1 MSQLKNDWV
10 KTELTTA
17 QQQAV
22 FIAKGVRE
30 PVLMLNGSL
39 EIITANEKFLTV
51 FGLKNK
57 MISGVPVLSLN
68 DHGWE
73 LSELD
78 QLLNSLLL
86 TKQQIQD
93 AAVVFE
99 LPSYG
104 KIKCLVNASLLEF
117 DGESVVMLNF
127 KPELETAESLLDDDV
142 YKNSVREVLMNAPA
156 LMCSLKGPDHVFEYA
171 NEGYYSL
178 IGKRGIIGKSVRE
191 VLPEVE
197 GQGFFETLDE
207 VYRTGEPYIGRDV
220 PITLHPEGKEA
231 KEVCLD
237 FIYQPIRNA
246 DGVINGI
253 FVMAVDVTEKVA
265 ARKKIEESE
274 NELRN
279 IMDTAPVIIWISDE
293 KNQNVYLNRK
303 WYEYT
308 GQTREASKDQGWIE
322 ALHPE
327 DRKAARKL
335 FYQAMQENK
344 SHEVFFRLGTSE
356 GNYRWMINQ
365 GSPRL
370 DKEGNFCGMVG
381 AVVDVHEE
389 VMNGQLVREKEHR
402 TRTIVEEA
410 TVATAVYIGREMTI
424 EFANDSMIGL
434 WGKDRSVVGKTLREA
449 LPELEGQPFFQL
461 LDEVYTTGNTYHG
474 KEDKVDLMIDGKM
487 QTGYFN
493 FSYKPL
499 QDKNGE
505 IYGILNMAMDVTDQ
519 RQARMEIEESER
531 RYQEIIHS
539 SPALIATFEGEDME
553 IKIANDSI
561 LEAWGK
567 GKEVM
572 GKPLFSVMPELEE
585 QGFKEMLRGVYET
598 GKPYRAY
605 EMPVTLIRNGQ
616 EEEMF
621 FNFVYYPQ
629 RDLDGKITGIVD
641 IATEVTPQ
649 AILNKKI
656 KESESHFRQ
665 MADLMPE
672 KVINTDK
679 KGTVIYFNQHWLN
692 YTGLSSDELKKK
704 DWTQLIHPEDK
715 AGYQQS
721 WEQSLNSGE
730 NLDMEIRILN
740 KEGDYKWHLSRAEA
754 VKDRKGKIKLW
765 IATNTDIQRLKEEE
779 KRKEDF
785 LKMVSHEL
793 KTPVTS
799 IKGYVQLLLSLSKSA
814 QEKKVSSLP
823 VQPSLERIDH
833 QITRLTRLISE
844 ILDLSRIE
852 ENKLKLRK
860 EIFSMNEL
868 VNQTVQ
874 DINYTKTQH
883 QIEVVHD
890 CECMV
895 DGDMDRIGQVLIN
908 LITNAIKYSPE
919 NLKVK
924 VTVHQKTE
932 GKVTVT
938 VRDFGIG
945 IDKENHN
952 HIFKRF
958 YRITEEKEDTYSGFG
973 IGLFLANEIIQRH
986 QGYIEVN
993 SKKGEGS
1000 EFSFTLSEVPGNDN
1014 A

>member
-1 MSQLKNDWV
+1 MGQLNNEG
-10 KTELTTA
+10 THSELTTGERHA
-17 QQQAV
+17 IS
-22 FIAKGVRE
+22 IARGVRE
-30 PVLMLNGSL
+30 PILMLNESL
-39 EIITANEKFLTV
+39 EVITGNESFLSV
-51 FGLKNK
+51 FGLKNTI
-57 MISGVPVLSLN
+57 ISGIPVFSLN
-68 DHGWE
+68 NHAWE
-73 LSELD
+73 VAELK
-78 QLLNSLLL
+78 QLLNSLLHH
-86 TKQQIQD
+86 QQQVLD
-93 AAVVFE
+93 AEVVFE
-99 LPSYG
+99 LPSYE
-104 KIKCLVNASLLEF
+104 KLECLVNASLLKF
-117 DGESVVMLNF
+117 DQESVVMLTF
-127 KPELETAESLLDDDV
+127 KPELHKAESLLGEGV

-156 LMCSLKGPDHVFEYA
+156 MMCILNGPEHLFEYA

-178 IGKRGIIGKSVRE
+178 IGKRGILGKTVRE
-191 VLPEVE
+191 ALPEVD
-197 GQGFFETLDE
+197 GQGFFEILDE
-207 VYRTGEPYIGRDV
+207 VYRTGEPYIGRDIS
-220 PITLHPEGKEA
+220 ITLHPEGKEA
-231 KEVCLD
+231 KEACLD
-237 FIYQPIRNA
+237 FVYQPIHNE
-246 DGVINGI
+246 DDIITGI
-253 FVMAVDVTEKVA
+253 FVMAIDVTEKVV

-279 IMDTAPVIIWISDE
+279 IMDTVPVIIWISDE
-293 KNQNVYLNRK
+293 KNQNVYLNRQ
-303 WYEYT
+303 WYYFT
-308 GQTREASKDQGWIE
+308 GQTREDSKDRGWIE

-327 DRKAARKL
+327 DRSKTREH
-335 FYQAMQENK
+335 FDQAMQENG
-344 SHEVFFRLGTSE
+344 SYEIFFRLRTSE
-356 GNYRWMINQ
+356 GSYRWMINQ
-365 GSPRL
+365 ASPRQ
-370 DKEGNFCGMVG
+370 DKDGNFCGMVG

-410 TVATAVYIGREMTI
+410 TVATAVYIGPEMTI

-434 WGKDRSVVGKTLREA
+434 WGKDRSVIGKTLREA
-449 LPELEGQPFFQL
+449 LPELEGQPFFNL
-461 LDEVYTTGNTYHG
+461 LDEVFTTGKTYHG
-474 KEDKVDLMIDGKM
+474 KEDKVDLMVDGKM
-487 QTGYFN
+487 KTGYFN

-505 IYGILNMAMDVTDQ
+505 IYGILNMAMDITDQ
-519 RQARMEIEESER
+519 RQARMKIEESER

-567 GKEVM
+567 GREVI

-585 QGFKEMLRGVYET
+585 QGFREMLRGVYET

-629 RDLDGKITGIVD
+629 RDLNGKITGIVD

-672 KVINTDK
+672 KVINTDR

-704 DWTQLIHPEDK
+704 DWTKLIHPEDK
-715 AGYQQS
+715 AGYTET
-721 WEQSLNSGE
+721 WEQSLSSGE

-754 VKDRKGKIKLW
+754 VKDKKGRIKLW

-799 IKGYVQLLLSLSKSA
+799 IKGYVQLLLSLLKSA

-852 ENKLKLRK
+852 ENKLELKK
-860 EIFSMNEL
+860 ETFSMNEL

-883 QIEVVHD
+883 KIEVVHNY
-890 CECMV
+890 ECLV
-895 DGDMDRIGQVLIN
+895 NGDKDRIGQVLIN

-919 NLKVK
+919 NLDVKVIIHQKIRDK
-924 VTVHQKTE
+924 VTVSVK
-932 GKVTVT
+932 
-938 VRDFGIG
+938 DFGIG
-945 IDKENHN
+945 IDKENHG

-986 QGYIEVN
+986 QGFIEVQ

-1000 EFSFTLSEVPGNDN
+1000 EFSFTLSEVPGKFN